1 MNRLVDMLV
10 ACLIAASA
18 LPASAQTGGPAAG
31 SNLKERGGLICFNAG
46 QMAHESQAEY
56 QQRVSAQRALPD
68 WIFDSI
74 DRMQSGP
81 STMTITF
88 RQVGND
94 RVLIAN
100 GEVDNNAA
108 ARLSSALSQYGPI
121 HEVWFNSPGG
131 SSYQGV
137 LMGEM
142 LREHGASTR
151 VLAGDGCASACS
163 TAFLGGIMRRV
174 EPGAVY
180 GIHIYSRPL
189 DTYGPASQDEQ
200 NALVQREVREAT
212 QRSFYVSKMG
222 VGKLWL
228 DLWSNTNPGCMTFM
242 SQREMRDSFV
252 NNID

>member
-1 MNRLVDMLV
+1 MKRLAHLLL
-10 ACLIAASA
+10 AGLISATA
-18 LPASAQTGGPAAG
+18 LPAFAQWGAQAPG
-31 SNLKERGGLICFNAG
+31 SNLHELGGLICFNAG
-46 QMAHESQAEY
+46 KMAHESPSEY
-56 QQRVSAQRALPD
+56 QQRVLKQRAMPD
-68 WIFDSI
+68 WIYASI
-74 DRMQSGP
+74 DRMQGGP
-81 STMTITF
+81 ATMSITF

-94 RVLIAN
+94 RVLIAD
-100 GEVDNNAA
+100 GEVDQNAA
-108 ARLSSALSQYGPI
+108 ARLSAAIGQHAPI

-142 LREHGASTR
+142 IRAHGAATR
-151 VLAGDGCASACS
+151 VVSGDGCASACS
-163 TAFLGGIMRRV
+163 TAFLGGVMRKV

>member
-1 MNRLVDMLV
+1 MKRLVDIVV
-10 ACLIAASA
+10 ACLIAASS
-18 LPASAQTGGPAAG
+18 LPAAAQSGGPAAG

-74 DRMQSGP
+74 DKMQSGP
-81 STMTITF
+81 ATMTITF

-108 ARLSSALSQYGPI
+108 ARLSGALSQYGPI

>member
-1 MNRLVDMLV
+1 MTRLVDMLV

-18 LPASAQTGGPAAG
+18 LPAAAQSGGPSAG

-74 DRMQSGP
+74 DKMQSGP
-81 STMTITF
+81 ATMTITF

-108 ARLSSALSQYGPI
+108 ARLSGALSQYGPI

>member
-1 MNRLVDMLV
+1 MKQLAHMLV
-10 ACLIAASA
+10 AGLIAATA
-18 LPASAQTGGPAAG
+18 LPASAQSGGVAPAA
-31 SNLKERGGLICFNAG
+31 SLNELGGLICFNAAR
-46 QMAHESQAEY
+46 MAHETPSEF
-56 QQRVSAQRALPD
+56 QQRVRNERALPD
-68 WIFDSI
+68 WIFGAI
-74 DRMQSGP
+74 ERMQGGP
-81 STMTITF
+81 SAMSVTF
-88 RQVGND
+88 RRIGND

-100 GEVDNNAA
+100 GEVDQNAA
-108 ARLSSALSQYGPI
+108 ARLSAAIGQHAPI

-131 SSYQGV
+131 SSHQGV

-142 LREHGASTR
+142 IRAHGSATR
-151 VLAGDGCASACS
+151 VLSGDGCASACS
-163 TAFLGGIMRRV
+163 TAFLGGVMRKV

-189 DTYGPASQDEQ
+189 DSYGPSTQDEQ

-242 SQREMRDSFV
+242 SQAEMRKAFV

>member
-1 MNRLVDMLV
+1 MLV
-10 ACLIAASA
+10 AGLISAST
-18 LPASAQTGGPAAG
+18 LPASAQTNGPATG
-31 SNLKERGGLICFNAG
+31 SNLKELGGLVCFNADR
-46 QMAHESQAEY
+46 MAHESQSEY
-56 QQRVSAQRALPD
+56 QQRVVKQRALPD

-81 STMTITF
+81 STMTVTF

-94 RVLIAN
+94 RILFAN
-100 GEVDNNAA
+100 GEVDQNAA
-108 ARLSSALSQYGPI
+108 ARLSAAIGQHAPI

-142 LREHGASTR
+142 IRAHGAATR
-151 VLAGDGCASACS
+151 VLSGDGCASACS
-163 TAFLGGIMRRV
+163 TAFLGGVMRKV